1 MSARTLRLLAVAV
14 VVLFAAVWLVDR
26 QRGGGTRED
35 GLLLPGLEARLDE
48 ITAVRITDADG
59 EVRIVREDDDWIV
72 PAKGGYPADVAK
84 LRELLLGLAEARR
97 IEQKTA
103 NPELYDRLGVQDP
116 EQEGASG
123 KRVAS
128 EGLGEADFEVIL
140 GDSAQRDYRYARIA
154 GDATS
159 WLIDRN
165 PKLPDDAAGWLVPE
179 ITDIP
184 ASRVQSVTIRHEG
197 GDTIAIRKADAG
209 DTNFTVDNIPEGRE
223 LSYPSVANSIAS
235 ALDNLNLD
243 DVRRAGEGAAD
254 SEGDVEPSRVTTVFR
269 TFDGLEVTV
278 ESTGTEDETWIRLAA
293 AAVPAGDA
301 GTSGDAPGPD
311 DGEETSDGGD
321 GAGAGEAADEAP
333 GNDAGEE
340 ETGDAEAAGDDAEAA
355 ESPDPAAEAESINA
369 RVSGWEYRIP
379 RYKASQLRRGWDD
392 LLAAVDDDEEE

>member
-1 MSARTLRLLAVAV
+1 
-14 VVLFAAVWLVDR
+14 
-26 QRGGGTRED
+26 
-35 GLLLPGLEARLDE
+35 
-48 ITAVRITDADG
+48 
-59 EVRIVREDDDWIV
+59 
-72 PAKGGYPADVAK
+72 
-84 LRELLLGLAEARR
+84 
-97 IEQKTA
+97 
-103 NPELYDRLGVQDP
+103 
-116 EQEGASG
+116 
-123 KRVAS
+123 
-128 EGLGEADFEVIL
+128 
-140 GDSAQRDYRYARIA
+140 
-154 GDATS
+154 
-159 WLIDRN
+159 
-165 PKLPDDAAGWLVPE
+165 LPDDAAGWLVPE

-243 DVRRAGEGAAD
+243 DVRRAGAGAAD

-392 LLAAVDDDEEE
+392 LPAAVDDGGVLLRLADPLELFELEQSESGFLALWLRSHSVREFERGGLDAQAFAEGLVRELGLPMTARQFLERFRAWPQALFPGTRALLESIPPGIRRVLLSNTNALHWD